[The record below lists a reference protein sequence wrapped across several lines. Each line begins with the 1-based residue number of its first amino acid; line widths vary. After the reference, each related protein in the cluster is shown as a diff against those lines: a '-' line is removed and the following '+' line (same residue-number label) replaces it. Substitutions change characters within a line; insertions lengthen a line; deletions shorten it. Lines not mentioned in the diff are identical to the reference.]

1 MLRVGLTGGIA
12 SGKTTLSR
20 LFAALGVP
28 IIDADEISRGLS
40 KPGQAGYKRI
50 VAHFGKDILD
60 ADGELDRA
68 KLRAQVFAD
77 PAQRRRLEALLHPLI
92 FAAMDDAVAALGN
105 IPYCILAIPLLVET
119 DCRQRVDR
127 VLVVDVPETVQY
139 RRLQARDG
147 LNDDGIRQILAAQS
161 NRQTRLQAADDVIHN
176 DGSLAALERRVGL
189 LHQRYLRLSAAEDTL
204 RGH

>member
-28 IIDADEISRGLS
+28 IIDADEISRRLS

-50 VAHFGKDILD
+50 VEHFGKDILN
-60 ADGELDRA
+60 ADGELDRV

-92 FAAMDDAVAALGN
+92 FAAMDDTVAALGN

-127 VLVVDVPETVQY
+127 VLVVDVPEAVQY

-161 NRQTRLQAADDVIHN
+161 DRQTRLQAADDVIHN
-176 DGSLAALERRVGL
+176 DGSLAELERRVER
-189 LHQRYLRLSAAEDTL
+189 LHQRYLHLSTAE
-204 RGH
+204 